1 MKLSHLPAY
10 QKLAQKIGVVR
21 MQENISKMD
30 YGNKNIGKNLTT
42 FWLRGPLK
50 ISAIEQV
57 YFLEKLAKREL
68 DYSKDI
74 QESVIEIIKL
84 DNGDM
89 WTLYGKTGW
98 ATRDLNKNLNPTLGW
113 FVGWV
118 EQNKKL
124 YIFALNMDIKD
135 SSQLPLR
142 QEIALEILKNE
153 LNI

>member
-1 MKLSHLPAY
+1 
-10 QKLAQKIGVVR
+10 
-21 MQENISKMD
+21 
-30 YGNKNIGKNLTT
+30 
-42 FWLRGPLK
+42 
-50 ISAIEQV
+50 
-57 YFLEKLAKREL
+57 
-68 DYSKDI
+68 
-74 QESVIEIIKL
+74 
-84 DNGDM
+84 M

-153 LNI
+153 LYI